1 METSTSPT
9 TSTGNGYSAI
19 ASGHKPAP
27 IPQRRQELSVPMRSL
42 NQGAIAS
49 GSPFELRG
57 KRAVITGATSGM
69 GLAIARAFA
78 LHGADTIISSFDAGD
93 VRSTVETL
101 ASDGIEVSGTIC
113 DLSSSDNV
121 RSFPAAVTDEFGP
134 IDILIAHATPFAP
147 MGPIEQTTREELDRL
162 FSGVLN
168 NFELMRGFLPMMSN
182 NGGGSI
188 VTTSSIA
195 SVRASISLGAYG
207 AGKAATDAFVRSIA
221 AEWGSRGIRINS
233 IAPSIVR
240 TPFAAP
246 VWDDDE
252 RGAAAAGKTALGRI
266 AEPEEVVGAVLLFAS
281 PAGSYITGQTLVID
295 GGRSIL

>member
-1 METSTSPT
+1 MTLRMASPM
-9 TSTGNGYSAI
+9 AI
-19 ASGHKPAP
+19 ASDTTFG
-27 IPQRRQELSVPMRSL
+27 LS
-42 NQGAIAS
+42 
-49 GSPFELRG
+49 G

-78 LHGADTIISSFDAGD
+78 QHGADTIISSFDAGD
-93 VRSTVETL
+93 VRETVAVL
-101 ASDGIEVSGTIC
+101 ASDGLEVSGTVC
-113 DLSSSDNV
+113 DLSSPEGV
-121 RSFPAAVTDEFGP
+121 RSFPATITDEFGP

-147 MGPIEQTTREELDRL
+147 TGPIERTTRDELDRL
-162 FSGVLN
+162 FNGVLN
-168 NFELMRGFLPMMSN
+168 NFELMRGFLPLMSE

-207 AGKAATDAFVRSIA
+207 AGKAATDGFVRSIA

-240 TPFAAP
+240 TPFSVS

-252 RGAAAAGKTALGRI
+252 RSKTAADKTALGRI

-281 PAGSYITGQTLVID
+281 PAGSYITGQTLLID

>member
-1 METSTSPT
+1 MTLHSETQAT
-9 TSTGNGYSAI
+9 TESNRT
-19 ASGHKPAP
+19 
-27 IPQRRQELSVPMRSL
+27 
-42 NQGAIAS
+42 
-49 GSPFELRG
+49 FELRG

-78 LHGADTIISSFDAGD
+78 QHGAETIISSFDAGD
-93 VRSTVETL
+93 VSNTVAAL
-101 ASDGIEVSGTIC
+101 DSDGIEVSGTVC
-113 DLSSSDNV
+113 DLSSPENV

-134 IDILIAHATPFAP
+134 IDILIAHATAFAP
-147 MGPIEQTTREELDRL
+147 MGPIEQTTRDELDRL
-162 FSGVLN
+162 FNGVLN
-168 NFELMRGFLPMMSN
+168 NFELMRGFLPLMSE

-195 SVRASISLGAYG
+195 SVRASLSLGAYG
-207 AGKAATDAFVRSIA
+207 AGKAATDGFVRSIA
-221 AEWGSRGIRINS
+221 AEWGRRGIRINS

-240 TPFAAP
+240 TPFSAS

-252 RGAAAAGKTALGRI
+252 RSKTAADKTALGRI